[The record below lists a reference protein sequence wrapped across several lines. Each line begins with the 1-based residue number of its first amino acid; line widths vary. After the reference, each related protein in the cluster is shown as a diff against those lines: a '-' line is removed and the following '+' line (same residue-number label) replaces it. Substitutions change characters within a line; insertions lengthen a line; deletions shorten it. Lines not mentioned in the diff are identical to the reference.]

1 MNENIVSI
9 SFVIIPKTSKQQ
21 SNMMGL
27 SSLNVIF
34 ILPTNDV
41 FWGGIVGNEL

>member
-9 SFVIIPKTSKQQ
+9 LFVMIPKTPKQQ

-34 ILPTNDV
+34 NFPTNDV
-41 FWGGIVGNEL
+41 FWGSKVGNEL